1 MKKFT
6 TILLLAGFLVG
17 LSLLLYPTVSDL
29 YNAKHQ
35 SQAVADYTHQVEAM
49 DDSEA
54 EAIWQSAVEYNQR
67 LAENTSRSFNLSE
80 QETQEYEAQLSQT
93 EVMAYL
99 EIPSIRVTLPI
110 YHGVDDNVL
119 QAGLGHF
126 PGSSL
131 PVGGE
136 STHCVLSGHRGLP
149 SSKLLT
155 DLDQLVE
162 GDVFMIDTLE
172 ETLTY
177 EVDQILIVTPEELDA
192 LQIVPGEDLCT
203 LVTCTPYGVNTHR
216 LLVRGHRIENLTEAE
231 LQAVTAD
238 AVQIEPVV
246 AAPFAAVPIFLLL
259 LIWVFGSGKKRKK
272 QRERIGTG
280 KPHEPDQDENK
291 EVPS

>member
-1 MKKFT
+1 
-6 TILLLAGFLVG
+6 
-17 LSLLLYPTVSDL
+17 
-29 YNAKHQ
+29 
-35 SQAVADYTHQVEAM
+35 M
-49 DDSEA
+49 DDSET
-54 EAIWQSAVEYNQR
+54 EALWEAAQAYNR
-67 LAENTSRSFNLSE
+67 SLAENTDRSFNLSD
-80 QETQEYEAQLSQT
+80 QETEAYEAQLAAT

-110 YHGVDDNVL
+110 YHGVADNVL
-119 QAGLGHF
+119 QAGMGHF

-162 GDVFMIDTLE
+162 GDVFMVYTLN

-177 EVDQILIVTPEELDA
+177 EVDQILIVEPEELDA

-216 LLVRGHRIENLTEAE
+216 LLVRGHRIENLSEAE

-246 AAPFAAVPIFLLL
+246 VAPFAAVPIFLLL
-259 LIWVFGSGKKRKK
+259 LLWVLKADKKEKKR
-272 QRERIGTG
+272 E
-280 KPHEPDQDENK
+280 E
-291 EVPS
+291 

>member
-6 TILLLAGFLVG
+6 TILLLVGFLVG

-35 SQAVADYTHQVEAM
+35 SQAVEEYTAQVEAL
-49 DDSEA
+49 DDSETLA
-54 EAIWQSAVEYNQR
+54 LLEAAREYNR
-67 LAENTSRSFNLSE
+67 SLAENPDHSFNLSD
-80 QETQEYEAQLSQT
+80 QETEEYAAQLSKT

-110 YHGVDDNVL
+110 YHGVEDNVL
-119 QAGLGHF
+119 QAGIGHF

-149 SSKLLT
+149 TSKLLT
-155 DLDQLVE
+155 DLDKLVE
-162 GDVFMIDTLE
+162 GDVFLLYTLG

-177 EVDQILIVTPEELDA
+177 QVDQILIVEPDELDA
-192 LQIVPGEDLCT
+192 LEIEEGKDLCT
-203 LVTCTPYGVNTHR
+203 LVTCTPYGVNTQR
-216 LLVRGHRIENLTEAE
+216 LLVRGHRIENLSEAE

-246 AAPFAAVPIFLLL
+246 VAPFAAVPIFLLL
-259 LIWVFGSGKKRKK
+259 LFVVFKKEKK
-272 QRERIGTG
+272 
-280 KPHEPDQDENK
+280 NK
-291 EVPS
+291 E

>member
-1 MKKFT
+1 MKKLT
-6 TILLLAGFLVG
+6 TILLLVGFLVG
-17 LSLLLYPTVSDL
+17 LSLVLYPTVSEL

-35 SQAVADYTHQVEAM
+35 SQAVANYTAQVEQL
-49 DDSEA
+49 DDSETEKLW
-54 EAIWQSAVEYNQR
+54 EAAQSYNQR
-67 LAENTSRSFNLSE
+67 LAENADRSFNLSDA
-80 QETQEYEAQLSQT
+80 ETEEYEAQLSQT

-99 EIPSIRVTLPI
+99 EIPSIRVSLPI
-110 YHGVDDNVL
+110 YHGVADNVL

-149 SSKLLT
+149 ASKLLT
-155 DLDQLVE
+155 DLDKLVE
-162 GDVFMIDTLE
+162 GDVFMIYTLN

-177 EVDQILIVTPEELDA
+177 QVDQILIVEPEKLDA

-216 LLVRGHRIENLTEAE
+216 LLVRGHRIENLSEAE

-246 AAPFAAVPIFLLL
+246 VAPFAAVPIFLLL
-259 LIWVFGSGKKRKK
+259 LLWVLKADKKEKKR
-272 QRERIGTG
+272 E
-280 KPHEPDQDENK
+280 E
-291 EVPS
+291 

>member
-1 MKKFT
+1 MKKLA

-35 SQAVADYTHQVEAM
+35 SQAVADYTTLVENL
-49 DDSEA
+49 DESET
-54 EAIWQSAVEYNQR
+54 EALWASAQTYNRR
-67 LAENTSRSFNLSE
+67 LAENLDRSFNLTD
-80 QETQEYEAQLSQT
+80 QETQDYEAQLSET

-99 EIPSIRVTLPI
+99 EIPSIRVSLPI
-110 YHGVDDNVL
+110 YHGVADNVL

-162 GDVFMIDTLE
+162 GDVFMINTLG

-177 EVDQILIVTPEELDA
+177 EVDQILIVEPEELDA

-231 LQAVTAD
+231 LQVVIAD
-238 AVQIEPVV
+238 AVQIEPVLV
-246 AAPFAAVPIFLLL
+246 APFAAVPIFLLL
-259 LIWVFGSGKKRKK
+259 LIWVFRSEKKRKK
-272 QRERIGTG
+272 QGELAGVG
-280 KPHEPDQDENK
+280 ALHQPDQDEK
-291 EVPS
+291 

>member
-1 MKKFT
+1 MKKLT
-6 TILLLAGFLVG
+6 TILLLVGFLVG
-17 LSLLLYPTVSDL
+17 LSLVLYPTVSDR

-35 SQAVADYTHQVEAM
+35 SQAVADYTAQVEEM
-49 DDSEA
+49 DDSETEKLWE
-54 EAIWQSAVEYNQR
+54 EAQAYNR
-67 LAENTSRSFNLSE
+67 SLAENTDRSFNLSD
-80 QETQEYEAQLSQT
+80 QETEAYEAQLAAT

-110 YHGVDDNVL
+110 YHGVADNVL
-119 QAGLGHF
+119 QAGMGHF

-162 GDVFMIDTLE
+162 GDVFMVYTLN

-177 EVDQILIVTPEELDA
+177 EVDQILIVEPEELDA

-246 AAPFAAVPIFLLL
+246 VAPFAAVPIFLLL
-259 LIWVFGSGKKRKK
+259 LIWVLKADKKEEKRKK
-272 QRERIGTG
+272 
-280 KPHEPDQDENK
+280 
-291 EVPS
+291 

>member
-1 MKKFT
+1 
-6 TILLLAGFLVG
+6 
-17 LSLLLYPTVSDL
+17 LYPTVSDL

-35 SQAVADYTHQVEAM
+35 SQAVADYTTLVENL
-49 DDSEA
+49 DESET
-54 EAIWQSAVEYNQR
+54 EALWASAQTYNRR
-67 LAENTSRSFNLSE
+67 LAENPDRSFNLTD
-80 QETQEYEAQLSQT
+80 QETQDYEAQLSET

-99 EIPSIRVTLPI
+99 EIPSIRVSLPI
-110 YHGVDDNVL
+110 YHGVADNVL

-162 GDVFMIDTLE
+162 GDVFMINTLG

-177 EVDQILIVTPEELDA
+177 EVDQILIVEPEELDA

-231 LQAVTAD
+231 LQVVIAD
-238 AVQIEPVV
+238 AVQIEPVLV
-246 AAPFAAVPIFLLL
+246 APFAAVPIFLLL
-259 LIWVFGSGKKRKK
+259 LIWVFRSEKKRKK
-272 QRERIGTG
+272 QGELAGVG
-280 KPHEPDQDENK
+280 ALHQPDQDEK
-291 EVPS
+291 